1 MGRFRKELRLLSA
14 EPEPY
19 RRFWECRGTFGTG
32 MRVTSSASFI
42 AGDTVPKETEQ
53 FAVVTTSLLCVAL
66 PQGFVLA
73 CGKRIQIADRRAQ
86 IKNDSKGRS
95 EMI

>member
-66 PQGFVLA
+66 PQRVLYLHVA
-73 CGKRIQIADRRAQ
+73 K
-86 IKNDSKGRS
+86 
-95 EMI
+95 